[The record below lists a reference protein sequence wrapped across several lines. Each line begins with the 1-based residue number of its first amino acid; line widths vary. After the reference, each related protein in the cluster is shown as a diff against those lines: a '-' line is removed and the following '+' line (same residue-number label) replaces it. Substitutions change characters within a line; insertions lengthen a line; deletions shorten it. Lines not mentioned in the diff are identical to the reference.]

1 MPAKKTTTPKSTAKP
16 DADPALDLE
25 NTGAQVETGS
35 TSAEPTASD
44 APATG
49 TSEPETSSEA
59 ETVSASEAA
68 KPEQDADTEASEEVE
83 GKLSE
88 TAAIPAAT
96 GVRRIYLLKASGLG
110 RDGEVVRLSNRKI
123 ADLGLKEGEDFRAP
137 TALELAIGG

>member
-16 DADPALDLE
+16 DADPALDLDNSASE
-25 NTGAQVETGS
+25 AETVS
-35 TSAEPTASD
+35 ISSEPTASD

-49 TSEPETSSEA
+49 SSEPETSSEA
-59 ETVSASEAA
+59 ETVSASDAA
-68 KPEQDADTEASEEVE
+68 KPEQDADKTAAEAVE
-83 GKLSE
+83 TSE
-88 TAAIPAAT
+88 TDAAGIPAAT
-96 GVRRIYLLKASGLG
+96 GVRRIFLLKASALG